1 MNNRK
6 DPRPSSLEGL
16 KGIIFDYGGTLD
28 TCGQHW
34 GKKLWHAYERQHVP
48 VTEQQFRDA
57 YVYGERTLGRNPI
70 IKPDYT
76 FHRTLSTKIRLEM
89 EHLCTHNAWDAS
101 EEEFRAKHQAV
112 LDDLYAEV
120 QATTAHS
127 IGVLRELHERYPMV
141 LVSNFYGNIECVLH
155 EFGFDGLFLDIVES
169 AIVGVRKPDPRIF
182 ELGVEAL
189 RSSDVEKE
197 LSARPEGTLSERSG
211 ERTLNS
217 KLSTTLHSPLSTTLN
232 SKLSTRREAALSERS
247 GERTLHSN
255 EVLVV
260 GDSFYKDILPAQ
272 KAGCRT
278 AWFKGEGWT
287 DETYDETIPDMV
299 ITDLSDLLVIK

>member
-182 ELGVEAL
+182 ELGVEKL
-189 RSSDVEKE
+189 RGSDVEKE

-232 SKLSTRREAALSERS
+232 SKLSTLN
-247 GERTLHSN
+247 SN

>member
-89 EHLCTHNAWDAS
+89 EHLCTQGAWDAS
-101 EEEFRAKHQAV
+101 EEEFKQKHQAV
-112 LDDLYAEV
+112 LEDVYAEV
-120 QATTAHS
+120 LATTAHS
-127 IGVLRELHERYPMV
+127 AEVLTQLSERFPMV
-141 LVSNFYGNIECVLH
+141 LVSNFYGNIECVLQ
-155 EFGFDGLFLDIVES
+155 EFGLCKFFPRFVES
-169 AIVGVRKPDPRIF
+169 AVVGIRKPDPRIF
-182 ELGVEAL
+182 ELGVEKL
-189 RSSDVEKE
+189 RSSDVEEKTQN
-197 LSARPEGTLSERSG
+197 P
-211 ERTLNS
+211 
-217 KLSTTLHSPLSTTLN
+217 PLSTTLN
-232 SKLSTRREAALSERS
+232 SELS
-247 GERTLHSN
+247 TLHSN

>member
-1 MNNRK
+1 MNNNRQ
-6 DPRPSSLEGL
+6 DPPLGL
-16 KGIIFDYGGTLD
+16 QGRFHSEAEKEPPILGGIKGIIFDYGGTLD

-182 ELGVEAL
+182 ELGVEKL
-189 RSSDVEKE
+189 RRSSDVEKE

-217 KLSTTLHSPLSTTLN
+217 KLSTTLN
-232 SKLSTRREAALSERS
+232 SKLS
-247 GERTLHSN
+247 TLHSN

>member
-1 MNNRK
+1 MNNRQ
-6 DPRPSSLEGL
+6 DTRPSSLGGI

-197 LSARPEGTLSERSG
+197 LSTQ
-211 ERTLNS
+211 N
-217 KLSTTLHSPLSTTLN
+217 SPLSTTLN
-232 SKLSTRREAALSERS
+232 SKLS
-247 GERTLHSN
+247 TLHSN

>member
-1 MNNRK
+1 MNQI
-6 DPRPSSLEGL
+6 

-89 EHLCTHNAWDAS
+89 EHLCTHGAWDAT
-101 EEEFRAKHQAV
+101 EEEFRTKHQAV

-127 IGVLRELHERYPMV
+127 LDVLRKLHERFPMV

-155 EFGFDGLFLDIVES
+155 EFGFDGMFLDVIES
-169 AIVGVRKPDPRIF
+169 AIVGVRKPDSRIF

-189 RSSDVEKE
+189 QRSEGVKE
-197 LSARPEGTLSERSG
+197 CRSVD
-211 ERTLNS
+211 
-217 KLSTTLHSPLSTTLN
+217 
-232 SKLSTRREAALSERS
+232 
-247 GERTLHSN
+247 
-255 EVLVV
+255 VLVV

-272 KAGCRT
+272 KAGCHT

-287 DETYDETIPDMV
+287 DETYDESIPDMV
-299 ITDLSDLLVIK
+299 ITDLDQLLPLIEEQR

>member
-1 MNNRK
+1 MNNNRQH
-6 DPRPSSLEGL
+6 PIPSALEGV

-89 EHLCTHNAWDAS
+89 EHLCTHGAWDAS
-101 EEEFRAKHQAV
+101 EEEFHAKHQAV

-155 EFGFDGLFLDIVES
+155 EFGFDGLFLNIVES

-189 RSSDVEKE
+189 RRSSDVETLRSSDVEKD
-197 LSARPEGTLSERSG
+197 AT
-211 ERTLNS
+211 S
-217 KLSTTLHSPLSTTLN
+217 KLSSLHSPLSTL
-232 SKLSTRREAALSERS
+232 LSQ
-247 GERTLHSN
+247 

>member
-1 MNNRK
+1 MNNTK

-182 ELGVEAL
+182 ELGVEEL
-189 RSSDVEKE
+189 RKGVQGVQGEWHTTP
-197 LSARPEGTLSERSG
+197 LPPREGQG
-211 ERTLNS
+211 GG
-217 KLSTTLHSPLSTTLN
+217 SPLTPN
-232 SKLSTRREAALSERS
+232 EA
-247 GERTLHSN
+247 
-255 EVLVV
+255 LVV

>member
-1 MNNRK
+1 MNNNRQ
-6 DPRPSSLEGL
+6 DNTPGMFDNL

-48 VTEQQFRDA
+48 VSEQQFRDA

-101 EEEFRAKHQAV
+101 EEEFKQKHQAV
-112 LDDLYAEV
+112 LEDVYAEV
-120 QATTAHS
+120 VATTAHS
-127 IGVLRELHERYPMV
+127 AEVLTQLSERFPMV
-141 LVSNFYGNIECVLH
+141 LVSNFYGNIECVLQ
-155 EFGFDGLFLDIVES
+155 EFGLRKFFPRIVES
-169 AIVGVRKPDPRIF
+169 AVVGIRKPDPRIF
-182 ELGVEAL
+182 ELGVEKLRSSDVETL
-189 RSSDVEKE
+189 RSSDVEKD
-197 LSARPEGTLSERSG
+197 A
-211 ERTLNS
+211 NS
-217 KLSTTLHSPLSTTLN
+217 KLSSLHSPLST
-232 SKLSTRREAALSERS
+232 
-247 GERTLHSN
+247 LHSQ

-287 DETYDETIPDMV
+287 DETYDETVPDMV
-299 ITDLSDLLVIK
+299 ITDLADLLVIK

>member
-1 MNNRK
+1 MNNNRQ
-6 DPRPSSLEGL
+6 DNTPGMFDNL

-76 FHRTLSTKIRLEM
+76 FHRTLATKIRLEM
-89 EHLCTHNAWDAS
+89 EHLCTQGAWDAS
-101 EEEFRAKHQAV
+101 EEEFKQKHQAV
-112 LDDLYAEV
+112 LEDVYAEV
-120 QATTAHS
+120 LATTAHS
-127 IGVLRELHERYPMV
+127 AEVLTQLSERFPMV
-141 LVSNFYGNIECVLH
+141 LVSNFYGNIECVLQ
-155 EFGFDGLFLDIVES
+155 EFGLRKFFPRIVES
-169 AIVGVRKPDPRIF
+169 AVVGIRKPDPRIF
-182 ELGVEAL
+182 ELGVEEL
-189 RSSDVEKE
+189 RKGVQGAQGVQEVQ
-197 LSARPEGTLSERSG
+197 A
-211 ERTLNS
+211 
-217 KLSTTLHSPLSTTLN
+217 
-232 SKLSTRREAALSERS
+232 
-247 GERTLHSN
+247 
-255 EVLVV
+255 VLVV

-287 DETYDETIPDMV
+287 DETYDETVPDMV
-299 ITDLSDLLVIK
+299 ITDLADLLVIK

>member
-1 MNNRK
+1 MNNRQ

-182 ELGVEAL
+182 KLGVEAL
-189 RSSDVEKE
+189 RRSSDVEKE
-197 LSARPEGTLSERSG
+197 LS
-211 ERTLNS
+211 TLNS

-232 SKLSTRREAALSERS
+232 SKLS
-247 GERTLHSN
+247 TLHSN

>member
-1 MNNRK
+1 MNNNRQ
-6 DPRPSSLEGL
+6 DTRPSSLEGL

-182 ELGVEAL
+182 ELGVEKL
-189 RSSDVEKE
+189 RSSDVEKD
-197 LSARPEGTLSERSG
+197 AT
-211 ERTLNS
+211 S
-217 KLSTTLHSPLSTTLN
+217 KLSSLHSPLSTL
-232 SKLSTRREAALSERS
+232 LSQ
-247 GERTLHSN
+247 

>member
-1 MNNRK
+1 MNQI
-6 DPRPSSLEGL
+6 

-89 EHLCTHNAWDAS
+89 EHLCTHGAWDAT

-127 IGVLRELHERYPMV
+127 LDVLRKLHERFPMV

-155 EFGFDGLFLDIVES
+155 EFGFDGMFLDVIES
-169 AIVGVRKPDPRIF
+169 AIVGVRKPDSRIF

-189 RSSDVEKE
+189 QRSEGVKE
-197 LSARPEGTLSERSG
+197 CRSV
-211 ERTLNS
+211 N
-217 KLSTTLHSPLSTTLN
+217 
-232 SKLSTRREAALSERS
+232 
-247 GERTLHSN
+247 
-255 EVLVV
+255 VLVV

-287 DETYDETIPDMV
+287 DETYDESIPDMV
-299 ITDLSDLLVIK
+299 ITDLDQLLPLIEERR

>member
-1 MNNRK
+1 MNQI
-6 DPRPSSLEGL
+6 

-89 EHLCTHNAWDAS
+89 EHLCTHGAWDAT
-101 EEEFRAKHQAV
+101 EEEFRTKHQAV

-120 QATTAHS
+120 QATTTHS
-127 IGVLRELHERYPMV
+127 LDVLRKLHERFPMV

-155 EFGFDGLFLDIVES
+155 EFGFDGMFLDVIES
-169 AIVGVRKPDPRIF
+169 AIVGVRKPDSRIF

-189 RSSDVEKE
+189 QRSEGVKE
-197 LSARPEGTLSERSG
+197 CRSVD
-211 ERTLNS
+211 
-217 KLSTTLHSPLSTTLN
+217 
-232 SKLSTRREAALSERS
+232 
-247 GERTLHSN
+247 
-255 EVLVV
+255 VLVV

-287 DETYDETIPDMV
+287 DETYDESIPDMV
-299 ITDLSDLLVIK
+299 ITDLDQLLPLIEEQK

>member
-1 MNNRK
+1 M
-6 DPRPSSLEGL
+6 
-16 KGIIFDYGGTLD
+16 
-28 TCGQHW
+28 
-34 GKKLWHAYERQHVP
+34 P

-89 EHLCTHNAWDAS
+89 EHLCKHNAWDAS
-101 EEEFRAKHQAV
+101 EEEFRVKHQAV

-182 ELGVEAL
+182 ELGVEKL
-189 RSSDVEKE
+189 IGSDVEID
-197 LSARPEGTLSERSG
+197 A
-211 ERTLNS
+211 NS
-217 KLSTTLHSPLSTTLN
+217 KLSSLLSQ
-232 SKLSTRREAALSERS
+232 
-247 GERTLHSN
+247 